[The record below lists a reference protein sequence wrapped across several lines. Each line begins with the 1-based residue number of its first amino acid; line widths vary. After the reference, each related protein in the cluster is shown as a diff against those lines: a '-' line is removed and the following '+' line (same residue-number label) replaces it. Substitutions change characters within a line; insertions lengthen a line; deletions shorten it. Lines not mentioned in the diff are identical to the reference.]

1 MFFFDQLQYVPK
13 TWINRNYIK
22 SENSKLLL
30 TLPVQAEGHLNSK
43 ISDIK
48 INNDVP
54 WKKKHLSSI
63 KFSYSKIFL
72 YKFNTS
78 SNPKKGCKNQLG
90 AKTSSIQE
98 SGRNSSA
105 NGSRY

>member
-30 TLPVQAEGHLNSK
+30 TLPVQIKSHLDSK

-48 INNDVP
+48 INNNVS
-54 WKKKHLSSI
+54 WNI
-63 KFSYSKIFL
+63 VV
-72 YKFNTS
+72 T
-78 SNPKKGCKNQLG
+78 KN
-90 AKTSSIQE
+90 S
-98 SGRNSSA
+98 
-105 NGSRY
+105 